1 MKIDSDVTV
10 FVWIIPLSNGTV
22 VQKPIGYSD
31 RSYRDYR
38 KTLRGLP
45 ASCVS
50 VHGEWPYQWTDTVV
64 QETWLLPAFGS
75 LVIVAV
81 VQETFGSLVVTGRI
95 SGVKSFVP
103 QICVRCVKLICSRRE
118 STLKS

>member
-81 VQETFGSLVVTGRI
+81 VQETWLLPAFGSLVVTGRI
-95 SGVKSFVP
+95 SGP
-103 QICVRCVKLICSRRE
+103 IQ
-118 STLKS
+118 